1 MRNRRNATEDAARG
15 EEQAARGK
23 EGAVRGDPLR
33 LVIADDHRLFLL
45 GLSQFLSRRAG
56 IQIVGEAATGLEALA
71 AVVEHHPDILLLDIS
86 MPEMNG
92 IEVTRRVHEET
103 PGTQVII
110 LSMHADRRYV
120 TEALRAGARGYLLK
134 TCPPEDVLRAIRKVS
149 SGQFHLGEGI
159 EQVVAEFVQTSGPG
173 GDSPFRI
180 LSVRER
186 EVLQLLAEGKSTKQ
200 TGDLLNVSTKTVETH
215 RQHIMD
221 KLQLRTVAELTRYA
235 IREGLTPLE

>member
-1 MRNRRNATEDAARG
+1 MRASNPPKGRTTR
-15 EEQAARGK
+15 EEI
-23 EGAVRGDPLR
+23 LR

-45 GLSQFLSRRAG
+45 GLRQFLGKHPG
-56 IQIVGEAATGLEALA
+56 IQVVGEAATGLEAVALVA
-71 AVVEHHPDILLLDIS
+71 EHRPDILLLDIS
-86 MPEMNG
+86 MPELNG
-92 IEVTRRVHEET
+92 IEVARRVHEAT

-134 TCPPEDVLRAIRKVS
+134 TCPPEEVLRAIREVA
-149 SGQFHLGEGI
+149 SGQFHLGKGI
-159 EQVVAEFVQTSGPG
+159 EQVLAEFVQTSESG
-173 GDSPFRI
+173 GHTPFAI

-200 TGDLLNVSTKTVETH
+200 IGDLLNVSSKTVETH

>member
-1 MRNRRNATEDAARG
+1 VSKPSIPKDGTARG
-15 EEQAARGK
+15 
-23 EGAVRGDPLR
+23 DDLR
-33 LVIADDHRLFLL
+33 IVIADDHRLFLMGLRQLL
-45 GLSQFLSRRAG
+45 GKQPG
-56 IQIVGEAATGLEALA
+56 IRVVGEAATGLEAVA
-71 AVVEHHPDILLLDIS
+71 RVAEHRPDILLLDIS
-86 MPEMNG
+86 MPELNG
-92 IEVTRRVHEET
+92 IEVARRVHEET
-103 PGTQVII
+103 PGTKVII
-110 LSMHADRRYV
+110 LSMYSDRRYV

-134 TCPPEDVLRAIRKVS
+134 SCPPDEVLRAILRVS

-159 EQVVAEFVQTSGPG
+159 EQVVAEIVHTSGPG
-173 GDSPFRI
+173 DHSPFGV

-200 TGDLLNVSTKTVETH
+200 IGDLLNVSNKTIETH

>member
-1 MRNRRNATEDAARG
+1 VRASNNPKEKTTRDAS
-15 EEQAARGK
+15 
-23 EGAVRGDPLR
+23 LR

-45 GLSQFLSRRAG
+45 GLRQLLTKHPD
-56 IQIVGEAATGLEALA
+56 IQVVGEAATGLEAIAL
-71 AVVEHHPDILLLDIS
+71 VGEHRPNILLLDIS
-86 MPEMNG
+86 MPELNG
-92 IEVTRRVHEET
+92 IEVARRVHEET

-149 SGQFHLGEGI
+149 SGQFHLGEGV
-159 EQVVAEFVQTSGPG
+159 EQVVAEFVQTSEPG
-173 GDSPFRI
+173 GQSPFGI

-200 TGDLLNVSTKTVETH
+200 IGDLLSVSTKTVETH

-221 KLQLRTVAELTRYA
+221 KLQLRSVAELTRYA